1 VVFAP
6 TINRRLERRR
16 QGAARTEGP
25 NLIPPETRYA
35 KSGDVHIAYQV
46 TGSGPFDLIYVPG
59 FVSNLELVWENPVW
73 SSFFTRLASFCRL
86 IRFDKRGTGLSD
98 RVTGSPS
105 LEQRIDDVRAVMDA
119 AGSKRAAL
127 YGISEGGP
135 MCLLFAAT
143 YPERVRALVLY
154 GSFAR
159 HPALVDKAVL
169 ERSLDLVERLW
180 GSGEVTARL
189 FAPSTAGDEAAVR
202 AYARFERQSASPS
215 AMAAV
220 MRMNSEIDARH
231 VLPSVRTPTLVL
243 HRIGDT
249 RIPIDAGREIASH
262 VPGAKMVI
270 LPGSDHLLV
279 NDPEMMDRVAG
290 ELEEFLT
297 GARHEVEADRVLATV
312 MFTDI
317 VDSTRRAAELGDRKW
332 RALVDRHDDIVRE
345 QLARFRGHEVKSL
358 GDGFLATFDG
368 PARGVRC
375 ATTITEA
382 AHLVGIDV
390 RAGLHTGEIELRGGD
405 IGGITVNIAA
415 RVATMAD
422 AGQTLVSS
430 TVRDLVAGSGLR
442 FEDRGRHRLKGLPED
457 MQLYAVL
464 GSG

>member
-1 VVFAP
+1 MRCTTCPSARRSTPRCSRTSRPMMSRPTSSARIGQRRQTSTRIFRSDSKSRSTLHTAP
-6 TINRRLERRR
+6 TSTVSAWSSTSTVHSGRSAQRWTNWLRRR
-16 QGAARTEGP
+16 IRKMQASRTTDRVHPNERGNQQQFSRHQKPHICIGPGLPYRKKNGRTADTSRVREGPRLYYTASARTGLSVLRIPSELWTLKEPANILVAARSSSDGWGGNNDQLSRAVRSGEANARPWFLPRKIDRRPACWREAGAPSEGP
-25 NLIPPETRYA
+25 SLIPPETHYA

-59 FVSNLELVWENPVW
+59 FVSNLELIWESRAW

-105 LEQRIDDVRAVMDA
+105 LEQRMDDVRAVMDA
-119 AGSKRAAL
+119 TGSQRAAL

-249 RIPIDAGREIASH
+249 
-262 VPGAKMVI
+262 
-270 LPGSDHLLV
+270 
-279 NDPEMMDRVAG
+279 
-290 ELEEFLT
+290 
-297 GARHEVEADRVLATV
+297 
-312 MFTDI
+312 
-317 VDSTRRAAELGDRKW
+317 
-332 RALVDRHDDIVRE
+332 
-345 QLARFRGHEVKSL
+345 
-358 GDGFLATFDG
+358 
-368 PARGVRC
+368 
-375 ATTITEA
+375 
-382 AHLVGIDV
+382 
-390 RAGLHTGEIELRGGD
+390 
-405 IGGITVNIAA
+405 
-415 RVATMAD
+415 
-422 AGQTLVSS
+422 
-430 TVRDLVAGSGLR
+430 
-442 FEDRGRHRLKGLPED
+442 
-457 MQLYAVL
+457 
-464 GSG
+464 